1 MTTLAGWT
9 LPQTPSGRSA
19 TVPPPPW
26 HYSGEVIAVDFTAD
40 PKRVAELAPPGFTPR
55 GDGGC
60 TITFCDWASAADLDQ
75 RVKDDPAKGQY
86 KEAFITLLGSFD
98 GRRAGRVP
106 YIWVDS
112 ELSLLRGLIQGF
124 PKKLGQVHMTRPVDI
139 GRGGARKAPGERFA
153 AHVSSLGRR
162 LATTAVTIR
171 EEAHDSGPSDGGA
184 GPLIH
189 TRLWPSLGDNAPAVH
204 ELSLVSVRDVENG
217 RMWRGDA
224 TLEFGASEFEEVDLL
239 APRSVGSG
247 WVYST
252 AFSVVGG
259 KSLAIPGGGR

>member
-1 MTTLAGWT
+1 MTTLRGWT

-26 HYSGEVIAVDFTAD
+26 HYSGEVIAVDFSAD
-40 PKRVAELAPPGFTPR
+40 PARVAELVPPGFTPR

-60 TITFCDWASAADLDQ
+60 TIFFCDWASAAELDPRIQ
-75 RVKDDPAKGQY
+75 EDPAKGQY
-86 KEAFITLLGSFD
+86 KEAYVVLHGRFD

-124 PKKLGQVHMTRPVDI
+124 PKKLGEVHMTRPIEI
-139 GRGGARKAPGERFA
+139 GRGGSRKAPGERFA

-162 LATTAVTIR
+162 LATASVTIR
-171 EEAHDSGPSDGGA
+171 EEAPGGQPA
-184 GPLIH
+184 NGGTGPLVH
-189 TRLWPSLGDNAPAVH
+189 TRHWPSLEGDTPAVH
-204 ELSLVSVRDVENG
+204 ELSFVTVKDVENG
-217 RMWRGDA
+217 AMWRGAA
-224 TLEFGASEFEEVDLL
+224 TLELGSSDFEELDLL
-239 APRSVGSG
+239 APLAVGDG

-259 KSLAIPGGGR
+259 KTLPLGGRP

>member
-1 MTTLAGWT
+1 MTTLTGWT
-9 LPQTPSGRSA
+9 LPQTPTGRSA

-40 PKRVAELAPPGFTPR
+40 PARVAELAPPGFEPR

-60 TITFCDWASAADLDQ
+60 TFYFCDWASAAERDP
-75 RVKDDPAKGQY
+75 RVKEDPAKGQY
-86 KEAFITLLGSFD
+86 KEAYLVLLGRFD

-112 ELSLLRGLIQGF
+112 ELSLLRGLVQGF
-124 PKKLGQVHMTRPVDI
+124 PKKLGEVHMTRPVEL

-162 LATTAVTIR
+162 LATASVTIR
-171 EEAHDSGPSDGGA
+171 DEAKGTGPADGGH

-189 TRLWPSLGDNAPAVH
+189 TRHWPSLEGDTPAVH
-204 ELSLVSVRDVENG
+204 ELSLVTVADVESG
-217 RMWRGDA
+217 TIWRGDA
-224 TLEFGASEFEEVDLL
+224 SLELGASEFEELDLL
-239 APRSVGSG
+239 APRAVGAG

-259 KSLAIPGGGR
+259 KTLAIGGRR

>member
-1 MTTLAGWT
+1 MTTLNGWT
-9 LPQTPSGRSA
+9 LPQTPSGRAA

-26 HYSGEVIAVDFTAD
+26 HYSGDVIAVDFAAD
-40 PKRVAELAPPGFTPR
+40 PARVAELVPPGFAPR

-60 TITFCDWASAADLDQ
+60 TIFFCEWASAAERDP
-75 RVKDDPAKGQY
+75 RVQNDPAKGQY
-86 KEAFITLLGSFD
+86 KEAYIVLHGSFD

-124 PKKLGQVHMTRPVDI
+124 PKKLGEVHMTRPVEV

-162 LATTAVTIR
+162 LATVSVTIR
-171 EEAHDSGPSDGGA
+171 ERSADGQPGGGPA
-184 GPLIH
+184 PLIH
-189 TRLWPSLGDNAPAVH
+189 TRLWPSLEGDTPAVH

-217 RMWRGDA
+217 PMWRGDA
-224 TLEFGASEFEEVDLL
+224 TIELGASEFEEVDLL
-239 APRSVGSG
+239 APCSIGTG
-247 WVYST
+247 WVYAT
-252 AFSVVGG
+252 AFSVIGG
-259 KSLAIPGGGR
+259 TTRPLGGGR